1 MKILSYIGPADYI
14 TLVNGLLGFLAIM
27 YVIDS
32 NYRLAF
38 IFILVVI
45 ILDGIDGAVARFLR
59 TGKQLGKYLDSI
71 SDTVS
76 FGFAPAVLIYSMFYN
91 VDYTS
96 FNYLP
101 NALVV
106 FVCFIIVGFAML
118 RLAWFVQYG
127 QDLTYFK
134 GLPTPALAL
143 FVILILQ
150 PVVQESLT
158 QTMTL
163 TAIFIITLLTQTE
176 FKYPKLD
183 NIPFQSAAGSII
195 LILIVSLILRAGP
208 IFSEF
213 AVMSGFLFLLI
224 YMILGPVYV
233 RMKEEVGPSNGKQQ
247 NNSE

>member
-27 YVIDS
+27 YVIDY
-32 NYRLAF
+32 NHRLAF
-38 IFILVVI
+38 VFILVVI
-45 ILDGIDGAVARFLR
+45 ILDGIDGVVARFFR
-59 TGKQLGKYLDSI
+59 SGKQLGKYLDSI

-76 FGFAPAVLIYSMFYN
+76 FGFAPAVLIYSIFYN
-91 VDYTS
+91 LNYTS

-106 FVCFIIVGFAML
+106 FVCFMIVGFAML

-127 QDLTYFK
+127 QDLDHFK

-143 FVILILQ
+143 FIILVMQ
-150 PVVQESLT
+150 PAVQVYLS

-183 NIPFQSAAGSII
+183 NILLQSVAGIAI
-195 LILIVSLILRAGP
+195 LILIASLVLRSGAV
-208 IFSEF
+208 FSEF
-213 AVMSGFLFLLI
+213 AIIIGFLFLLT

-233 RMKEEVGPSNGKQQ
+233 GAREKHKLSTGKRRK
-247 NNSE
+247 NSE